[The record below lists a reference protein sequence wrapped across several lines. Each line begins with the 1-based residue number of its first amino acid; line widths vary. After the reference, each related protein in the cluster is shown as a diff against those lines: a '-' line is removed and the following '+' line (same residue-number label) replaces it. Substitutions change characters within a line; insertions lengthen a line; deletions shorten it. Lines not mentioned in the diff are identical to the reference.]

1 MFSKSLT
8 SCSFIRHGKIR
19 IGGINFEEAIM
30 MKYKPDSMLTDEEL
44 KAMKQREESNLYVN
58 TNKKGGMKKIEIL
71 GVEQSYNWRAD
82 VSNSRDIS
90 LENMK
95 IGSLGED
102 GTLKRLIPGTMNL
115 YLDKN
120 LLYSWDQ
127 YFNIVKQLAYLRIVT
142 LTGNKFQKL

>member
-1 MFSKSLT
+1 
-8 SCSFIRHGKIR
+8 
-19 IGGINFEEAIM
+19 

-127 YFNIVKQLAYLRIVT
+127 YFNIVKQLSYLRIVT